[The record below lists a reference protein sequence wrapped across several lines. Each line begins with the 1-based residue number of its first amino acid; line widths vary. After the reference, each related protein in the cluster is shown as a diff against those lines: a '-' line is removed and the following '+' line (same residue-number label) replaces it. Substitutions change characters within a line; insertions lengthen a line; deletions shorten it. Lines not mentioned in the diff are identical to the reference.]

1 MTERSPLDVRVPARE
16 KARFGDWCEREGHGN
31 DGDRGRAAEQ
41 AIVEFLPVEFT
52 PDRFRDDLDAAEE
65 QLRAM
70 CRDVGA
76 GDALSSTNATREV
89 DGDTSLCRYYVAE
102 DVQEALDRFVYDR
115 EGKTRGVTGEYI
127 ARAFNE
133 YRDGGRPARVRRL
146 VEGLAEGADIVPVD
160 HVPLILEAL
169 EEDRGEVD
177 QIHIRAVEETA
188 ADVLETDSEDLLR
201 KHAEDALDEL
211 GLVSVDGTNGVYAT
225 PVRAAKIAEE
235 NAAGEL
241 DVMAWENLDR
251 EGRVEELTE
260 RMRSRASSAAT
271 QGERYRAGY
280 REVMKDILNDHPSTQ
295 YAYDLME
302 LAGEETGFKYH
313 SPKGQKVLTYN
324 GDWESQPAS
333 MASTDTG
340 SGGDTREEPEATADV
355 DAATEQMD
363 AHEGATAVR
372 ADGGVA
378 TDSPPLDVF
387 DGAAS
392 PSEPEPVPEP
402 EPDGDAGEED
412 SVGLLFPTCPTDG
425 QILSADAH
433 RDGREWECPRCR
445 QRWTAP
451 EVFPNDV

>member
-1 MTERSPLDVRVPARE
+1 MTERSPLDVRVPSRE
-16 KARFGDWCEREGHGN
+16 KARFDDWCEREGHGN
-31 DGDRGRAAEQ
+31 DGDRGRAAER
-41 AIVEFLPVEFT
+41 AIIEYLPAEFT

-102 DVQEALDRFVYDR
+102 DVQEALKRFVFDR

-160 HVPLILEAL
+160 HVPLIVDAL
-169 EEDRGEVD
+169 EEDRGEFD

-188 ADVLETDSEDLLR
+188 ADILETDAQDLLR
-201 KHAEDALDEL
+201 RYAEDALDEL
-211 GLVSVDGTNGVYAT
+211 DFVPVTGSKGVYAT
-225 PVRAAKIAEE
+225 PDRAAEIVEE
-235 NAAGEL
+235 NTAGEL

-251 EGRVEELTE
+251 EGRVEDLTE

-271 QGERYRAGY
+271 LDERYRAGY
-280 REVMKDILNDHPSTQ
+280 REVMEDILNDHPSPQ

-302 LAGEETGFKYH
+302 LAGEESGFKYH

-324 GDWESQPAS
+324 ADWESQPAS
-333 MASTDTG
+333 TASTDTG
-340 SGGDTREEPEATADV
+340 SAGDTREELEATADV

-363 AHEGATAVR
+363 TLEDATAVR

-378 TDSPPLDVF
+378 TDGPPLDVF
-387 DGAAS
+387 DGATS
-392 PSEPEPVPEP
+392 PPEPEPAP

-412 SVGLLFPTCPTDG
+412 SVGSLYPTCPTDG
-425 QILSADAH
+425 QMLSADAH

-451 EVFPNDV
+451 EVFPDV